1 MLGTKVIEEVRSALN
16 GKIEVVRSV
25 GFGTY
30 IKVEGLT
37 QSGGVV
43 YEVWQ
48 STLKKVKGKKLDIQR
63 SLILGL
69 GGGSAA
75 KLVKKYWREAKITG
89 EDIDPVMVRLGEKY
103 LDLKDVEIRVE
114 DAEKFIG
121 REVAAGTKYDLILI
135 DMYIGDTVPEKFQS
149 DKFIKTIHTMLGQ
162 GGVAIFNRLY
172 FGEKRSE
179 AVKFGN
185 KLEKAFLNV
194 EYVYPEANLM
204 FVCLK

>member
-16 GKIEVVRSV
+16 GKIEVVKSV

-69 GGGSAA
+69 GGGSAT

-89 EDIDPVMVRLGEKY
+89 VDIDPVMVRLGEKY

-204 FVCLK
+204 FVC

>member
-16 GKIEVVRSV
+16 GKIEVVKSV

-89 EDIDPVMVRLGEKY
+89 VDIDPVMVRLGEKY

>member
-89 EDIDPVMVRLGEKY
+89 VDIDPVMVRLGEKY